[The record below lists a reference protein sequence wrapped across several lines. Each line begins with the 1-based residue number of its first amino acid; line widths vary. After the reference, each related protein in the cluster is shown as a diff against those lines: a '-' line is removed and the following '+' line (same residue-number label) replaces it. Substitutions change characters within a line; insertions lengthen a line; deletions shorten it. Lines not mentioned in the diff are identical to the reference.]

1 MKQQN
6 HSRALYG
13 LVSSCFFYVLDIGYH
28 WSVSLIPCLED
39 SSAKPKR
46 KGKKQPKTEK
56 NKKLGQNKKS
66 KDPKDQT
73 EEDKEKARKKQEE
86 IERKA
91 EEKRVT
97 DAHKKECR
105 KGEQVPCISLC
116 VAFQIHLC
124 LCKLIRD

>member
-13 LVSSCFFYVLDIGYH
+13 LVHIFFYVLDIGYH

-56 NKKLGQNKKS
+56 NKKLGQNKKG

-73 EEDKEKARKKQEE
+73 EEDKEKAKKKQEE

-91 EEKRVT
+91 EEKRVA

-116 VAFQIHLC
+116 VAFQTPSLFVQTHS
-124 LCKLIRD
+124 